1 MEKIRQEL
9 YDVYLKYKDFDFMNY
24 YFEVS
29 KNNTNNKY
37 SKGLGFIAGLY
48 EPSFV
53 DEMRCSN
60 ASIGKEIKKIDKGY
74 DYKYYFNENDR
85 IILSEKYARI
95 LFEHQKESLN
105 EEIEF
110 NFEDFKQYENFDI
123 VFNPELDD
131 DTIIVENLKE
141 RFDAS
146 TGEWTP
152 TGETESK

>member
-29 KNNTNNKY
+29 KNNSNNKY

-60 ASIGKEIKKIDKGY
+60 ASIGKEIKNSNNY
-74 DYKYYFNENDR
+74 
-85 IILSEKYARI
+85 
-95 LFEHQKESLN
+95 
-105 EEIEF
+105 
-110 NFEDFKQYENFDI
+110 
-123 VFNPELDD
+123 
-131 DTIIVENLKE
+131 
-141 RFDAS
+141 
-146 TGEWTP
+146 
-152 TGETESK
+152 